1 MRTNKK
7 SNNKKT
13 ETKTGCIA
21 HLHELEE
28 VLVGLSS
35 ALTNDLVDVADAVRD
50 RAQQVREEEHQAFTL
65 SREPAKKSAETGK
78 KDRQCY
84 AMMRGRVLMFSPRTT
99 PNPNM
104 RGVPTLL

>member
-1 MRTNKK
+1 MQTNKK

-50 RAQQVREEEHQAFTL
+50 L
-65 SREPAKKSAETGK
+65 S
-78 KDRQCY
+78 
-84 AMMRGRVLMFSPRTT
+84 LIHI
-99 PNPNM
+99 
-104 RGVPTLL
+104 